1 MDGTQIDLLIE
12 RSDNVLNCCE
22 IKFYGSDFAVDKA
35 CYKTI
40 LRRQELLLKEV
51 SPKVSIQSV
60 LITTFGLA
68 PNEYA
73 GCFSNVITLKQL
85 FL

>member
-1 MDGTQIDLLIE
+1 MAELLIG
-12 RSDNVLNCCE
+12 SGVLVWNCCE
-22 IKFYGSDFAVDKA
+22 IKFCGSYFVLDREY
-35 CYKTI
+35 YKTI
-40 LRRQELLLKEV
+40 LRRQEILLKEV
-51 SPKVSIQSV
+51 SPKVSLESV